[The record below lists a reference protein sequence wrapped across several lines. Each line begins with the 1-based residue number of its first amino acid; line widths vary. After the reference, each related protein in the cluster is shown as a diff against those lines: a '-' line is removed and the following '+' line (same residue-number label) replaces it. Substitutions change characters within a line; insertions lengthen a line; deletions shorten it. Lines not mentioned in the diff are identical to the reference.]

1 MMKGNRHKAWPL
13 VRKNAVALILLSIP
27 AVVLGAQTATLV
39 PTFRLVPPAQVVL
52 YTKLKA
58 SLSPAIRA
66 RLLSVEPGIQ
76 SQLSASPSADPTKAA
91 TSGIST
97 AFPTFSADQTTA
109 LAFIVLM
116 DATKDCDQD
125 LQSALIRLDSN
136 EITPSHN
143 TSLTQQVSGAENIPI
158 RGIDATPDPLASF
171 FASLPKL
178 PSGTQGATYYNVE
191 LSGTGSLTYQD
202 LRPIQTNLQGEL
214 DSMNEESEM
223 TGMRLEMAM
232 ERRSKLL
239 DSTRDMA
246 EQLSPKQD
254 EIVNQLKN

>member
-27 AVVLGAQTATLV
+27 VVVLGAKTATLV
-39 PTFRLVPPAQVVL
+39 PTFRLVPPAQIVL

-66 RLLSVEPGIQ
+66 SLLSVEPGIQ
-76 SQLSASPSADPTKAA
+76 SQLSGSPSADPTKVA
-91 TSGIST
+91 TLVIST
-97 AFPTFSADQTTA
+97 AFPKFSADQTTA

-125 LQSALIRLDSN
+125 LQSELIRLNSN
-136 EITPSHN
+136 EITPSLN

-158 RGIDATPDPLASF
+158 RGINATPDPLASF

-178 PSGTQGATYYNVE
+178 PSGTQGATYNVE

-223 TGMRLEMAM
+223 TTMRLQMAM
-232 ERRSKLL
+232 DRRSKLL

-246 EQLSPKQD
+246 EQLSPKQA
-254 EIVNQLKN
+254 EIITQLKN